1 MEEKHP
7 VQALVWGIV
16 DLVVACVGLLF
27 IIPEIVLPIVYTAMK
42 AGGQV
47 PEADLRTVATTFFVI
62 VVVFGVIVFF
72 MGLGSLIIRSCTKS
86 LYVTPYD
93 DGRYHSG
100 VTTRKIA
107 LPFAIVEIV
116 AAVLATTFSSL
127 ALVGIF

>member
-1 MEEKHP
+1 MIANFHFVFHLRDQTLMMKVRKKVPFMEEKHP

-72 MGLGSLIIRSCTKS
+72 MIFRG
-86 LYVTPYD
+86 
-93 DGRYHSG
+93 
-100 VTTRKIA
+100 
-107 LPFAIVEIV
+107 EIV
-116 AAVLATTFSSL
+116 KDV
-127 ALVGIF
+127 VGGVPAKDKR